1 MITLALERSSFVKQ
15 PFKTYFTLFSSAFSL
30 SAFTFGGG
38 FVIIP
43 LMRKKFVEKLGW
55 IQEEEMMDFVA
66 IAQSSPGSIA
76 VNASLLVGYRIAG
89 VSGALATV
97 VGTVLP
103 PLFVISIISW
113 LYDLF
118 RSAPVVSAIFYG
130 MRIGVAAV
138 VADVVVSL
146 TRTLLKEKGNRFL
159 SLGVLAASFI
169 AVYFFQIHVLL
180 VFLLCGI
187 VGLLEMYHHLKKG
200 EDDT

>member
-1 MITLALERSSFVKQ
+1 MKQ
-15 PFKTYFTLFSSAFSL
+15 PFKTYVTLFSSAFSL

-66 IAQSSPGSIA
+66 IAQSSPGSMA
-76 VNASLLVGYRIAG
+76 VNASLLVGYRVAG
-89 VSGALATV
+89 VAGALITV
-97 VGTVLP
+97 MGTVLP
-103 PLFVISIISW
+103 PLLVISVISW

-118 RSAPVVSAIFYG
+118 RSAPVVAAIFYG

-146 TRTLLKEKGNRFL
+146 FQTLLREKGKRAL
-159 SLGVLAASFI
+159 SLAVLAASFM
-169 AVYFFQIHVLL
+169 AVYFFQIHVLV
-180 VFLLCGI
+180 VFLLCSV
-187 VGLLEMYHHLKKG
+187 VGLLEMYHHPGKG
-200 EDDT
+200 DDTK